1 MAKIATTLAKA
12 VQEYNE
18 CETKL
23 ENATIV
29 CAALG
34 MVEFHLRGADKS
46 AKELVST
53 SIKGLNNESTAK
65 HINAW
70 IGGAYPKYVELLRRI
85 AELEAGQRRDAMIE
99 AMRGADNRAWR
110 VIRDEHKAAKPVTA
124 ATEGEGEGEGKGEQT
139 DAQRANGAI
148 NIIAKVNDPAELAR
162 ILAALNDRIKAV
174 TAKPAAGAAPAEKL
188 AA

>member
-124 ATEGEGEGEGKGEQT
+124 VTEGEGEGEGKGEQT